1 MTHSGIA
8 LAPPP
13 PLTPPIGSNWSSKI
27 TDNVFRVGI
36 NYHFK

>member
-1 MTHSGIA
+1 VNGTIA

-13 PLTPPIGSNWSSKI
+13 ALTPPVGANWSSKI

-36 NYHFK
+36 NYHWK